1 MRQQFVYGKWIDY
14 ASSSCVHGNPRMDD
28 IEQMRSVIEGWICSD
43 CGYGYSDSYTE
54 TRTYCEYWG
63 EEV

>member
-1 MRQQFVYGKWIDY
+1 MRAV
-14 ASSSCVHGNPRMDD
+14 AAVHGNPRMDD